1 MEDDIPRVHREIS
14 KYVSNGAFDSKQDFE
29 ELVGRPFIDLII
41 FEMYKESHVE
51 IDTVRETMEV
61 SIFLFLSFLVI

>member
-1 MEDDIPRVHREIS
+1 MEKDIPRVHSRIS

-61 SIFLFLSFLVI
+61 STFLFLSFLEI